1 MAENKNIRR
10 AALDILMRM
19 EKEEGEG
26 YSNRLIDSAITKYN
40 FEGADRAL
48 LSQLVSGVTERR
60 ITLDYIIGKFSKSP
74 LSKLDSDA
82 LCLLRMGLYQLRY
95 LDRIPQHAA
104 VNETVNLARSRSRG
118 FINAIL
124 RSYLRTDEVKFPQ
137 KPDAE
142 RFSVTYSA
150 PRELCE
156 KFISLFGVEASEHI
170 LASYLDTPALTLRVN
185 TLKTTREEL
194 TQKLQA
200 EGFECIPT
208 ETSPYGIR
216 VSGSGLPTAISE
228 GLAYVQDESSQIS
241 SLVLDPKAGD
251 TLLDACACPGGKSF
265 SAAMLMGNE
274 GRITSRD
281 LHASKLPLIL
291 SGADRLGI
299 SIITTEERDS
309 SVPSDEKYS
318 KIICDVPCSGL
329 GVAAKKTEIKYRPLE
344 KNAEL
349 PALQYSILCA
359 VSESLEVGGTL
370 VYSTCTI
377 LPEENE
383 NIVDRFIS
391 EHPGFEAVPF
401 SVGKHNAPSGK
412 LTLLPTAEHDGFFI
426 SKIAVRK
433 SNQIASR

>member
-1 MAENKNIRR
+1 MAENKNVRR

-19 EKEEGEG
+19 EKEQGEG
-26 YSNRLIDSAITKYN
+26 YSNRLIDSAISKHG

-48 LSQLVSGVTERR
+48 LSQIVSGVTERR
-60 ITLDYIIGKFSKSP
+60 ITLDYIIGKFSRSP
-74 LSKLDSDA
+74 LSKLDRDA

-124 RSYLRTDEVKFPQ
+124 RSYLRTDSIKFPE
-137 KPDAE
+137 KPDDL
-142 RFSVTYSA
+142 RLSVTYSA
-150 PRELCE
+150 PRELCA
-156 KFISLFGVEASEHI
+156 KFISLFGVGQSEKI
-170 LASYLDTPALTLRVN
+170 LSSYLEAPALTLRVN

-194 TQKLQA
+194 ILKLEA

-216 VSGSGLPTAISE
+216 VLGSGLPTAISE
-228 GLAYVQDESSQIS
+228 GLCYVQDESSQIS
-241 SLVLDPKAGD
+241 SIVLDPKAGD
-251 TLLDACACPGGKSF
+251 VLLDACACPGGKSF

-274 GRITSRD
+274 GKITSRD
-281 LHASKLPLIL
+281 LHASKLPLIS
-291 SGADRLGI
+291 SGAERLGI
-299 SIITTEERDS
+299 SIIKTQESDS
-309 SVPSDEKYS
+309 SIPSDEKYS

-344 KNAEL
+344 VNAEL

-359 VSESLEVGGTL
+359 VSQSLEVGGTL

-377 LPEENE
+377 LPEENGE
-383 NIVDRFIS
+383 IVDRFLA
-391 EHPGFEAVPF
+391 EHKNFEAVPF
-401 SVGKHNAPSGK
+401 AVGKHNAENGK
-412 LTLLPTAEHDGFFI
+412 LTLLPSAEHDGFFI
-426 SKIAVRK
+426 SKITRK
-433 SNQIASR
+433 SK

>member
-1 MAENKNIRR
+1 MAENKNVRR
-10 AALDILMRM
+10 AALEILMRM
-19 EKEEGEG
+19 EKEQGEG
-26 YSNRLIDSAITKYN
+26 YSNRLIDSAISKHG

-48 LSQLVSGVTERR
+48 LSQIVSGVTERR
-60 ITLDYIIGKFSKSP
+60 ITLDHIISKFSRSP
-74 LSKLDSDA
+74 LSKLDTDA
-82 LCLLRMGLYQLRY
+82 LCLLRMGLYQLRC
-95 LDRIPQHAA
+95 LDRIPSHAA

-124 RSYLRTDEVKFPQ
+124 RSYLRTDSIKFPE
-137 KPDAE
+137 KPDDL
-142 RFSVTYSA
+142 RLSVSYSA

-156 KFISLFGVEASEHI
+156 KFISLFGVAESERI
-170 LASYLDTPALTLRVN
+170 LASYLESPALTLRVN
-185 TLKTTREEL
+185 TLKTTRDEL
-194 TQKLQA
+194 ILKLEA

-216 VSGSGLPTAISE
+216 VLGSGLPAAIPE

-251 TLLDACACPGGKSF
+251 NLLDACACPGGKSF
-265 SAAMLMGNE
+265 SAAMLMENVGS
-274 GRITSRD
+274 ITSRD
-281 LHASKLPLIL
+281 LHASKLPLIS
-291 SGADRLGI
+291 SGAERLGI
-299 SIITTEERDS
+299 SIIKTEERDS
-309 SVPSDEKYS
+309 SIPSDAKYS

-344 KNAEL
+344 MNAEL

-383 NIVDRFIS
+383 NIVDRFLA
-391 EHPGFEAVPF
+391 EHEGFEAVPF
-401 SVGKHNAPSGK
+401 AVGKHNAPSGS
-412 LTLLPTAEHDGFFI
+412 LTLLPTSEHDGFFI
-426 SKIAVRK
+426 SKITRK
-433 SNQIASR
+433 SK